1 MNEATAASKA
11 DAVLLAIITNQPE
24 VLYKGMMTDVSNAE
38 QTAEA
43 LAAFRRRLI
52 VKLMEQ
58 GM

>member
-11 DAVLLAIITNQPE
+11 DTLLLAILTNQPE
-24 VLYKGMMTDVSNAE
+24 ALYKGMMTDVSNAE

>member
-1 MNEATAASKA
+1 MNESVASSKA
-11 DAVLLAIITNQPE
+11 DAMLLAILTNQPE
-24 VLYKGMMTDVSNAE
+24 VLYKGTMTDISNAE

-58 GM
+58 AT

>member
-1 MNEATAASKA
+1 MNEALAASKA
-11 DAVLLAIITNQPE
+11 DAMLLAILTNQQE
-24 VLYKGMMTDVSNAE
+24 VLYKGTMTDLSNAE

-58 GM
+58 GS